1 MRFTLLVQIVFIVTA
16 VMLVVVLRLGEND
29 SSSPFPGSSVL
40 FAASPSRSPLAQR
53 LNCEDDD
60 APCDRHQWTGG
71 GVHGLSEGEENVAL
85 DNVSAELRAASI
97 DLFKVPLSEMKQ
109 RHLSRVAPHTI
120 TRFRRLFMAFAANK
134 NKDCWIRMDPLKQLQ
149 CHLWANKLNSI
160 DVKRSALFS
169 GVPVDSLCSVFLSC
183 TLWKRGRHG
192 RQLTPSLLQGV
203 FRTLRDDDELLNSSQ
218 LMLRNVIHG
227 GTNWHEYP
235 WLPNGLKV
243 CEDLIVGRSTSA
255 KSLST
260 IDVRAVFQGGD
271 LTMQQVA
278 GPDGLPVKRLATRDN
293 GSPNVEFTRTLTSL
307 EAMSV
312 LYHRA
317 TNGGRPQ
324 PIVYPAT
331 SNLRECRTT
340 AINVLLLTGDSM
352 ARQLFWRI
360 VELLRHGPQGQVRV
374 PYGSTWVNTS
384 LRYYPTQRHGMW
396 YDLILEIYPGH
407 DELHRFES
415 LMPYDTL
422 FHGAPYKRSPDTV
435 HRFFSKIVEQRRHNH
450 CGGDDSAVKPTVHH
464 EEPLFYLVLLFDA
477 ITSRPRTDALA
488 PCVPAMHS
496 ELPSGTNSFDFKSLQ
511 RAVARGWNLMHDPPI
526 SSLRALG
533 IRIPLHVHNANAWER
548 HESPTTFDWLG
559 RMATQCNVTTA
570 PPSASFLGNTTSE
583 EHESSTPTS
592 DWIVGEHPISDS
604 TYFYRAATQLRH
616 NAD

>member
-1 MRFTLLVQIVFIVTA
+1 MSYTVLVRIVLVVVA
-16 VMLVVVLRLGEND
+16 VQLVVVLWPTKND
-29 SSSPFPGSSVL
+29 SKRHSLRIDNGVALPTGC
-40 FAASPSRSPLAQR
+40 LAQR
-53 LNCEDDD
+53 FGCEGDGG
-60 APCDRHQWTGG
+60 QWTGG
-71 GVHGLSEGEENVAL
+71 GVHGLSEGEENIAL
-85 DNVSAELRAASI
+85 DNVSAVLRAASFE
-97 DLFKVPLSEMKQ
+97 LFNVSLFDVNKH
-109 RHLSRVAPHTI
+109 HLSHTAPVSL
-120 TRFRRLFMAFAANK
+120 TRFRQLLMTLVANK
-134 NKDCWIRMDPLKQLQ
+134 NKDCWIRMNPLKQLQ
-149 CHLWANKLNSI
+149 CHLWANKLNS
-160 DVKRSALFS
+160 VVGANKSVLFS

-183 TLWKRGRHG
+183 AMWKRGRHG
-192 RQLTPSLLQGV
+192 RQLTPALLQSV
-203 FRTLRDDDELLNSSQ
+203 FNTLRHDDELLNSSQ

-227 GTNWHEYP
+227 GTNWHEYL
-235 WLPNGLKV
+235 WLPNRLKV

-407 DELHRFES
+407 DELHR
-415 LMPYDTL
+415 
-422 FHGAPYKRSPDTV
+422 
-435 HRFFSKIVEQRRHNH
+435 
-450 CGGDDSAVKPTVHH
+450 
-464 EEPLFYLVLLFDA
+464 
-477 ITSRPRTDALA
+477 
-488 PCVPAMHS
+488 
-496 ELPSGTNSFDFKSLQ
+496 
-511 RAVARGWNLMHDPPI
+511 
-526 SSLRALG
+526 
-533 IRIPLHVHNANAWER
+533 
-548 HESPTTFDWLG
+548 
-559 RMATQCNVTTA
+559 
-570 PPSASFLGNTTSE
+570 
-583 EHESSTPTS
+583 
-592 DWIVGEHPISDS
+592 
-604 TYFYRAATQLRH
+604 
-616 NAD
+616 